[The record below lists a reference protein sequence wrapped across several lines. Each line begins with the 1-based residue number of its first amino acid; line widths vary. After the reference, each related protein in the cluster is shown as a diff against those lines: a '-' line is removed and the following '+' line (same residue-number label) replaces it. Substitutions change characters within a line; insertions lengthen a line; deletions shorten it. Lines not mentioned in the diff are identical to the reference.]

1 MRTMKTLLLCG
12 LMLTASLAIA
22 DYVRTDYDRSAEF
35 DRYRTFMWIKEP
47 ECANPCANPLMNQLI
62 FNAVNAELQ
71 GRGLSLVASD
81 ADLAISVTTATS
93 DNNKS
98 EVFYAGLTGGWG
110 WYHYWAPKPS
120 ITMIETFEVGTL
132 VLNLFDTET
141 QSVVW
146 WATGT
151 EAEKSVRHLNKTV
164 RKMFENFPPRLKR
177 EDVCSISSW
186 GTKSPGPE
194 RCTPCKSNAAP
205 ACSAP

>member
-22 DYVRTDYDRSAEF
+22 DYVRTDYDRSAQF

-47 ECANPCANPLMNQLI
+47 ECANPLMNQLI
-62 FNAVNAELQ
+62 FNAVNAELE

-93 DNNKS
+93 GTNKS

-164 RKMFENFPPRLKR
+164 RKMFENFPPRLSR
-177 EDVCSISSW
+177 EDVCDSITSW
-186 GTKSPGPE
+186 GPKCLCPEGSTPG
-194 RCTPCKSNAAP
+194 KSNAAP

>member
-12 LMLTASLAIA
+12 LMLTASLATA
-22 DYVRTDYDRSAEF
+22 DYVRTDYDRSAQF

-47 ECANPCANPLMNQLI
+47 ECANPLMNQLI

-71 GRGLSLVASD
+71 GKGLSLVASD
-81 ADLAISVTTATS
+81 ADLAISVNTATCE
-93 DNNKS
+93 NS
-98 EVFYAGLTGGWG
+98 EIFYAGLAGGWG

-120 ITMIETFEVGTL
+120 ITVLETFEVGTL
-132 VLNLFDTET
+132 VLNLYDTQT
-141 QSVVW
+141 NCMVW

-164 RKMFENFPPRLKR
+164 RKMFENFPPRIKR
-177 EDVCSISSW
+177 EVNCDSYSQC
-186 GTKSPGPE
+186 GPKSPCPE
-194 RCTPCKSNAAP
+194 GSTPGESNATP